1 MGVLESA
8 FQINQLKMKLFF
20 ALMAVAASSPTPQ
33 PKSGQSGDAVSVEE
47 SYNQWETCYGD
58 CDERCDKAQADVAAI
73 TNETFCDLACHE
85 IDGANCLEPGATPLF
100 CEQPQPWANICSDT
114 QAGLDRLLCEFAKE
128 NPGTIPE
135 CNEESLSE
143 SGFMTRALSF
153 GLIVFCT
160 ILKL

>member
-1 MGVLESA
+1 MVSQVILANLDGLIKMGYYHKIISA
-8 FQINQLKMKLFF
+8 
-20 ALMAVAASSPTPQ
+20 
-33 PKSGQSGDAVSVEE
+33 EE

-73 TNETFCDLACHE
+73 TNETFSEIFSLETICDLACHE
-85 IDGANCLEPGATPLF
+85 IDGANCLDPGATPLF

-135 CNEESLSE
+135 CNEEGLSE
-143 SGFMTRALSF
+143 SGFMTKALSF
-153 GLIVFCT
+153 SLIAFCT